1 MSYFDHVQCHACG
14 AKMQP
19 EQLAPGRGG
28 EAPACPYCN
37 ATLNLKDLFGVK
49 DSFVGLH
56 DEEGNDHTLDD
67 LLTND
72 LYDGRY
78 ADGRAPQAAP
88 PAARRAQKPQGGGAQ
103 PSKSTPSLRALTGP
117 SGGAGAGSGAMVPT
131 NRRRDAWE
139 DDDSGGTG
147 NQGGNAP
154 SAADLL
160 RSMKK
165 KR

>member
-1 MSYFDHVQCHACG
+1 MSYFDHVQCHSCG
-14 AKMQP
+14 ARLNP
-19 EQLAPGRGG
+19 EQLAPGREG
-28 EAPACPYCN
+28 EMPSCPHCN
-37 ATLNLKDLFGVK
+37 TTLNLTDLFGVK

-56 DEEGNDHTLDD
+56 DDQGNDHTLDD

-78 ADGRAPQAAP
+78 VDGRPPSAQQAPPQRQAPRRAAPQ
-88 PAARRAQKPQGGGAQ
+88 QGRQSSGGA
-103 PSKSTPSLRALTGP
+103 PSLRQLTGSAP
-117 SGGAGAGSGAMVPT
+117 SSNSGALV
-131 NRRRDAWE
+131 RSGRSRDAWE
-139 DDDSGGTG
+139 DDEDQQP
-147 NQGGNAP
+147 QGDAP